1 MMFVGGQLILVT
13 VSTEMREILS
23 MNIVILGCGRVGSTI
38 ARQLAQDQH
47 NVTIIDITSDAFRR
61 LGPKFAGKKIIGTG
75 MDQAVLKRAGIERA
89 DAFLALTQGDNTNI
103 MAAQIAR
110 EVFNVPKVTTRIY
123 DPIRAEA
130 YREMGIDTLCTT
142 TLAAG
147 LLRAS
152 ITGDEQYKSSLNVFD
167 TLGRD

>member
-1 MMFVGGQLILVT
+1 
-13 VSTEMREILS
+13 
-23 MNIVILGCGRVGSTI
+23 MNVIILGCGRVGSTI

-61 LGPKFAGKKIIGTG
+61 LGPKFTGKKIIGNGT
-75 MDQAVLKRAGIERA
+75 DQYVLKRAGIERA

-110 EVFNVPKVTTRIY
+110 EVFNISKVTTRIY

-130 YREMGIDTLCTT
+130 YREIGIETLCTT

-152 ITGDEQYKSSLNVFD
+152 IIGDDQYAESVSLLN
-167 TLGRD
+167 TLGRS